1 MNIQKKMIR
10 QRMQE
15 QQAKKAGESYDKGI
29 TFGIWLCCLALNREF
44 GFGRGRMTRLD
55 KRISSLLDDITQGK
69 KPYTQEYQYAVERGM
84 ELVETEVAKIMGK
97 EESD

>member
-1 MNIQKKMIR
+1 
-10 QRMQE
+10 
-15 QQAKKAGESYDKGI
+15 
-29 TFGIWLCCLALNREF
+29 
-44 GFGRGRMTRLD
+44 MTRLD